1 MSLSRLYSL
10 SGLMLRRSSVN
21 YARQIYTSTTSMAA
35 LQKPN
40 WNHALSEAEKIVD
53 YPTSSLGLRWL
64 LSDDVANVG
73 QHLHKIQSSNHP
85 YLKTAK

>member
-1 MSLSRLYSL
+1 
-10 SGLMLRRSSVN
+10 MLRKSNAN
-21 YARQIYTSTTSMAA
+21 YVRQIYTSTTVMAA

-40 WNHALSEAEKIVD
+40 WSNALSEAEKIVD

-64 LSDDVANVG
+64 LSDDIANVG
-73 QHLHKIQSSNHP
+73 QHLHKIKDNHP